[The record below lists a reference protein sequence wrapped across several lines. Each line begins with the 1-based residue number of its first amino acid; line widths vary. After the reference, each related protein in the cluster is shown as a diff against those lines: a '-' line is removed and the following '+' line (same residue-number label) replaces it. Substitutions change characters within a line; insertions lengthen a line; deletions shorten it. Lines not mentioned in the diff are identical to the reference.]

1 MNYHSTVFNI
11 LGYCLCLDQSE
22 VDEIKADWNLAPHEL
37 PPTDSQGRVDRIKVD
52 KGTLCVVRIN
62 APNVTYTQLL
72 GLIVHECEHIKQY
85 LFEEIGEESPSAEF
99 EAYVVQE
106 IATNLF
112 DDYFT
117 KIATKSSEIPKN
129 ASSFSEL
136 PSEI

>member
-11 LGYCLCLDQSE
+11 LGYCLCLNQSDIDE
-22 VDEIKADWNLAPHEL
+22 VKAYWNLVPHEL

-62 APNVTYTQLL
+62 APNVTYAQLL
-72 GLIVHECEHIKQY
+72 GLIVHESVHIKQY

-129 ASSFSEL
+129 ASSLSEL